1 MPAWRARSIVLRA
14 MQDAG
19 FIDDATRALAQA
31 TRPRIVRANG
41 TPDSGYFADWVVSQL
56 DEHCRRQPAEPVIVE
71 TSFDL
76 ETQDLAERA
85 VAQRPGRGRRAASMP
100 ARRRWWR

>member
-1 MPAWRARSIVLRA
+1 

-19 FIDDATRALAQA
+19 FIDDRTPRHGAGDAAA
-31 TRPRIVRANG
+31 HRPRQRHAG
-41 TPDSGYFADWVVSQL
+41 LGLF
-56 DEHCRRQPAEPVIVE
+56 RRLGDGRIWAMIGDTREPVIVE

-76 ETQDLAERA
+76 ETQGWPSAPWR
-85 VAQRPGRGRRAASMP
+85 RPGRGRRAYLP